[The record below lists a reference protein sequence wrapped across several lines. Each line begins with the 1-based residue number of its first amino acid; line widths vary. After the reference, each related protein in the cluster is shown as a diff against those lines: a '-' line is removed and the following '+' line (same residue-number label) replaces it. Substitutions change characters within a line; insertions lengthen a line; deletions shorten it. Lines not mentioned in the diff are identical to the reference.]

1 MSTSRLVRS
10 LGLAVWVFVLLTRQ
24 PAPAGADEAP
34 RSPATAAAPGAADR
48 DPENDFVVA
57 PPDFI
62 PDCEDRLRA
71 AGVVFQRASLPLR
84 RGAKGVPVCGTEQA
98 VVYRS
103 GPEKIRYGSAP
114 ILSCGMALALAR
126 FETVLNAEAQ
136 RELGQPVVRLSHL
149 GTYNCRTMARY
160 PDWVSEH
167 SYANAIDIESFTLK
181 NGRKFSVLQS
191 FGKLERGPRRSEA
204 RFLEHL
210 GQRLY
215 DDGVFSVVI
224 TPHFDALH
232 KNHFH
237 LDLARYRVD
246 GSRE

>member
-1 MSTSRLVRS
+1 
-10 LGLAVWVFVLLTRQ
+10 VWVCVLLGGLGTR
-24 PAPAGADEAP
+24 AGAESSGSGP
-34 RSPATAAAPGAADR
+34 GSPPVTAGAADR

-62 PDCEDRLRA
+62 PDCEERLRA
-71 AGVVFQRASLPLR
+71 AGVVFQRASLPPR
-84 RGAKGVPVCGTEQA
+84 RGAKGVPVCGADQA

-114 ILSCGMALALAR
+114 LVSCGMALALAR
-126 FETVLNAEAQ
+126 FETVLNEEAR

-191 FGKLERGPRRSEA
+191 FGKQRPEA
-204 RFLEHL
+204 RRVEAQFLEHL

-246 GSRE
+246 GSRER

>member
-1 MSTSRLVRS
+1 
-10 LGLAVWVFVLLTRQ
+10 VWVWVLLTGLGTQ
-24 PAPAGADEAP
+24 AGAESAAA
-34 RSPATAAAPGAADR
+34 SPAALAATPGAADQN
-48 DPENDFVVA
+48 PENDFVVA
-57 PPDFI
+57 PPDVI
-62 PDCEDRLRA
+62 PDCEERLRA
-71 AGVVFQRASLPLR
+71 AGVVFQRASLPPR
-84 RGAKGVPVCGTEQA
+84 RGAKGVSVCGTEQA

-114 ILSCGMALALAR
+114 IVSCGMALALAR
-126 FETVLNAEAQ
+126 FETVLNEEAR

-191 FGKLERGPRRSEA
+191 FGKLVPEPRRAEA

-246 GSRE
+246 GSRAR